1 MFSLADP
8 DSLKIS
14 YELTL
19 DDDEQRTLRISP
31 EDELQIAVIVS
42 RHAQEDV
49 AAFGGIRANM
59 RAPIAIN
66 VTKRVALQ
74 KTRRITMRTL
84 NSLAVLF
91 ALGCHVPLAL
101 ADDATATIS
110 SPTDGAKLSRTTQT
124 IINYEVI
131 PGSNGDHVHLY
142 VDDKQAGALRQL
154 KGSHTLE
161 LLAPGKHEIC
171 IKVANKGHSLIG
183 VSQCI
188 KVSVE

>member
-1 MFSLADP
+1 MKFTLPRFGSEEVEIDPDTIIEFPTGIPGFEDCHRFKLFHREGKQPSVFWLQSLDDQNVVFSLADP

-42 RHAQEDV
+42 RHSQEDG

-74 KTRRITMRTL
+74 KTL
-84 NSLAVLF
+84 V
-91 ALGCHVPLAL
+91 
-101 ADDATATIS
+101 DAEIS
-110 SPTDGAKLSRTTQT
+110 IRA
-124 IINYEVI
+124 
-131 PGSNGDHVHLY
+131 
-142 VDDKQAGALRQL
+142 
-154 KGSHTLE
+154 
-161 LLAPGKHEIC
+161 
-171 IKVANKGHSLIG
+171 
-183 VSQCI
+183 
-188 KVSVE
+188 